1 MVLEHMLEF
10 YYIRMIQGFVDFD
23 FGYQLNESLGTFCLA
38 LERLSEDL
46 AMILAADIFF
56 VSRLVT

>member
-1 MVLEHMLEF
+1 MLEL